1 MPSPGNIKQF
11 HPNQSLMSYPV
22 PSLTPAHVSPFCL
35 FGEKSLDTDLYKSL
49 LSSVPFADFFDK
61 TAMVI
66 LLGSCEP
73 FAQTCS
79 DFVKPRKKAEV
90 LELVQR
96 AL

>member
-1 MPSPGNIKQF
+1 
-11 HPNQSLMSYPV
+11 MSCRV
-22 PSLTPAHVSPFCL
+22 PRLLPPHVSPFCL
-35 FGEKSLDTDLYKSL
+35 FGAKSLDTALYKSL
-49 LSSVPFADFFDK
+49 LSSVPFADFSDI

-73 FAQTCS
+73 FAQTSS

-90 LELVQR
+90 LELVPR

>member
-1 MPSPGNIKQF
+1 MCPHSACSGKNPWTQIYTKA
-11 HPNQSLMSYPV
+11 SYLV
-22 PSLTPAHVSPFCL
+22 F
-35 FGEKSLDTDLYKSL
+35 L
-49 LSSVPFADFFDK
+49 LQTFFDK

-73 FAQTCS
+73 FAQTSS